1 MKLTVAIWNLQKYS
15 NAFSIFNLE
24 KRKKDER
31 KEAVKVPWTYEENS
45 IISFFFKSNIVPET
59 VPNKAMVEA
68 AMQKY

>member
-45 IISFFFKSNIVPET
+45 ITSFFFKSNIVPET
-59 VPNKAMVEA
+59 VTNKAMVEA